1 MVGEED
7 VEVDLLIQM
16 TDATSVVNVAI
27 MPMTVQNLA
36 VHEVAVVV
44 DPPDI
49 QGKEKLLS

>member
-27 MPMTVQNLA
+27 MPMTVRNLA
-36 VHEVAVVV
+36 VPEVAVVV